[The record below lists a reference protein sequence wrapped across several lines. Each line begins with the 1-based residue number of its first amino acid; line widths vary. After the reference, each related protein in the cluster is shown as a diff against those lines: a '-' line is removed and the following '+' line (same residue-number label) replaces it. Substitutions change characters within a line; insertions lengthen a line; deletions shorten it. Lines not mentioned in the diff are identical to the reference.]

1 MLIGAMEW
9 QAMTSCLC
17 CTVTLVVDGATN
29 ESQAV
34 KLNRTIITK
43 ATTRRTSQILTEL
56 LHYAMQLIN

>member
-17 CTVTLVVDGATN
+17 CTVTLVVDGAT

-34 KLNRTIITK
+34 KLSRTIITK